1 MITNGDMDQV
11 FHALAHETR
20 RVILDFLRNSPGL
33 SVGKLSAN
41 FDVSRIAVM
50 NHLSVLERAGLVISE
65 KDGRS
70 RRLYL
75 NIVPI
80 QMIHDRW
87 SDDYSAHWA
96 SKLTTIKYAAER
108 SAKQGDAK

>member
-1 MITNGDMDQV
+1 MITESEMDGAFQ
-11 FHALAHETR
+11 ALAHETR
-20 RVILDFLRNSPGL
+20 REILDHLRDQPGMT
-33 SVGKLSAN
+33 VGQLAQN

-50 NHLSVLERAGLVISE
+50 AHLGVLERANLIVSE

-80 QMIHDRW
+80 QQIYERW
-87 SDDYSAHWA
+87 ADQYSEHFA
-96 SKLTTIKYAAER
+96 SRVTSLKALAER
-108 SAKQGDAK
+108 AAKLGD